1 MNDYLKSEVVNL
13 NNDKNLTKYEKAEKD
28 YILGMKYK
36 DIAAKY
42 EVSENTVKSWKR
54 RYGWTRE
61 STLKKVCNS
70 AEEFILGNNFKDV
83 KEDLLEQLKANG
95 TYGNQYI
102 DLIDAY
108 MELFKIRNELILDI
122 RDRGVSVEWFNGKQ
136 MGIRKNESITEL
148 NKTIAI
154 MLSML
159 NDLGLKPAANSP
171 GFGDDD
177 EDL

>member
-1 MNDYLKSEVVNL
+1 MS
-13 NNDKNLTKYEKAEKD
+13 NDKNLTKYEKAEKD

-36 DIAAKY
+36 DIASKY
-42 EVSENTVKSWKR
+42 GVSENTVKSWKR
-54 RYGWTRE
+54 RYGWNRE

-70 AEEFILGNNFKDV
+70 ADEFILGNNFKEV

-108 MELFKIRNELILDI
+108 MELFKIRNELIVDI
-122 RDRGVSVEWFNGKQ
+122 RDRGVATEWFNGKQ
-136 MGIRKNESITEL
+136 MGIKKNESITEL
-148 NKTIAI
+148 NKTIAQ
-154 MLSML
+154 MLSIL
-159 NDLGLKPAANSP
+159 NDLGLKPSANSP
-171 GFGDDD
+171 GVGDDD

>member
-1 MNDYLKSEVVNL
+1 MKL
-13 NNDKNLTKYEKAEKD
+13 NSDKDLTKYERAEKD

-70 AEEFILGNNFKDV
+70 ADEFILGNNFKEV
-83 KEDLLEQLKANG
+83 KEDLLEQLSANG

-122 RDRGVSVEWFNGKQ
+122 RKRGVAIEWFNGKQ
-136 MGIRKNESITEL
+136 MGIKKNESITEL
-148 NKTIAI
+148 NKTIAQ
-154 MLSML
+154 MLSIL
-159 NDLGLKPAANSP
+159 NDLGLKPAANNP